1 MKKFYCVIMLF
12 INSAY
17 AVDESVA
24 NSMQNFSSSVST
36 TNISNSVGAASSS
49 LSWMIFCTIGI
60 VVLIYALSYLL
71 KKFKLVPSL
80 TQADKFRVLS
90 TVAVGTK
97 EKIVLLKAGD
107 DEILVGVTPNN
118 ISYLYTLNKNGVC
131 SNSVDK
137 DNIDKAIDDKSS
149 LNSNNNDAKNVFQNL
164 FNKVKENT
172 TSNKSCESK
181 EDN

>member
-1 MKKFYCVIMLF
+1 MKKIYCLIMLF

-17 AVDESVA
+17 AADELAA

-49 LSWMIFCTIGI
+49 LSWMIICTIGI
-60 VVLIYALSYLL
+60 VALIYALSYLL

-118 ISYLYTLNKNGVC
+118 ISYLYTLNKNGA
-131 SNSVDK
+131 SSIS
-137 DNIDKAIDDKSS
+137 IDKGSSEKVTDDKSS
-149 LNSNNNDAKNVFQNL
+149 SDSNKNDFQNVL
-164 FNKVKENT
+164 NKVKENT
-172 TSNKSCESK
+172 SSNKSCESK

>member
-1 MKKFYCVIMLF
+1 MKKIYCLIMLF

-17 AVDESVA
+17 AAEELAA

-49 LSWMIFCTIGI
+49 LSWMIICTIGI
-60 VVLIYALSYLL
+60 VALIYALSYLL

-118 ISYLYTLNKNGVC
+118 ISYLYTLNKNGA
-131 SNSVDK
+131 SSISI
-137 DNIDKAIDDKSS
+137 DNGSLEKATDDKSS
-149 LNSNNNDAKNVFQNL
+149 SDSNKNDFQNVL
-164 FNKVKENT
+164 NKVKENT
-172 TSNKSCESK
+172 SSNKSCESK

>member
-1 MKKFYCVIMLF
+1 MLF

-17 AVDESVA
+17 AADELAA

-49 LSWMIFCTIGI
+49 LSWMIICTIGI
-60 VVLIYALSYLL
+60 VALIYALSYLL

-118 ISYLYTLNKNGVC
+118 ISYLYTLNKNGA
-131 SNSVDK
+131 SSIS
-137 DNIDKAIDDKSS
+137 IDKGSSEKVTDDKSS
-149 LNSNNNDAKNVFQNL
+149 SDSNKNDFQNML
-164 FNKVKENT
+164 NKVKENT
-172 TSNKSCESK
+172 SSNKSCESK

>member
-1 MKKFYCVIMLF
+1 MKKIYCLIMLF

-17 AVDESVA
+17 AADELAA

-49 LSWMIFCTIGI
+49 LSWMIICTIGI
-60 VVLIYALSYLL
+60 VALIYALSYLL

-118 ISYLYTLNKNGVC
+118 ISYLYTLNKNGA
-131 SNSVDK
+131 SSIS
-137 DNIDKAIDDKSS
+137 IDKGSSEKVTDDKSS
-149 LNSNNNDAKNVFQNL
+149 SDSNKNDFQNML
-164 FNKVKENT
+164 NKVKENT
-172 TSNKSCESK
+172 SSNKSCESK

>member
-1 MKKFYCVIMLF
+1 MKKIYCLIMLF

-17 AVDESVA
+17 AADELAA

-49 LSWMIFCTIGI
+49 LSWMIICTIGI

-118 ISYLYTLNKNGVC
+118 ISYLYTLNKNGA
-131 SNSVDK
+131 SSIS
-137 DNIDKAIDDKSS
+137 IDKGSSEKVTDDKSS
-149 LNSNNNDAKNVFQNL
+149 SDSNKNDFQNVL
-164 FNKVKENT
+164 NKVKENT
-172 TSNKSCESK
+172 SSNKSCESK